1 MAKKIQCPNR
11 KCKSVNCIPLTDK
24 KKFSAG
30 KGALGAAGGAAIAT
44 VASGGLALPL
54 MAIGA
59 LTGFNGKKKV
69 KMMCQDCG
77 TIFEIKV

>member
-1 MAKKIQCPNR
+1 MTKKVKCPNW

-30 KGALGAAGGAAIAT
+30 KGVLGAAGGAAAT
-44 VASGGLALPL
+44 AVVGAAALPL
-54 MAIGA
+54 VAIGA

-77 TIFEIKV
+77 TIFEIKI

>member
-1 MAKKIQCPNR
+1 MAKKVQCPNR
-11 KCKSVNCIPLTDK
+11 KCKSINCIPLTNG

-30 KGALGAAGGAAIAT
+30 KSALGAAGGVAATA
-44 VASGGLALPL
+44 VVGAVALPL
-54 MAIGA
+54 VAIGA

>member
-1 MAKKIQCPNR
+1 MAKKVQCPNR
-11 KCKSVNCIPLTDK
+11 KCKSINCIPLTDK

-30 KGALGAAGGAAIAT
+30 KSIVGTAVGGAATA
-44 VASGGLALPL
+44 VVGAAALPL
-54 MAIGA
+54 VAIGA

-77 TIFEIKV
+77 TIFEIKI